1 MCPYRQIWYPREYF
15 RIQIAS
21 KHHLTTWCLRVPRFS
36 NCSFS
41 RFNRFSWG
49 SLGGV
54 KSTNDKKGKQP
65 TYATYLKTAYCKS
78 KRLLK
83 KEAKQASNENS
94 NVKLLFELSWFRGL
108 SVLVHLL
115 ASVVNRCKPCR
126 HNLAIRTQQKLSGS
140 VSRMASQETNLKA
153 PMMSWC
159 DTSCAN
165 RTQHYPTMSSW
176 FWWSHLLLWYVLWCR
191 RPACGQ
197 VPRATRK
204 SCKLSLPPKISDTLV
219 LIGTGMYS
227 MISMGPRVSK
237 IQILEMWAYWIWL
250 ALSNSRLEPELGTEN
265 EWKWRCCWL
274 KSCTTWD
281 VWKPINHGINM
292 DKLPIHYRISAINNS
307 NWNLSKRCSN
317 FSWRWLCI
325 SLCSSKSRITVASIA
340 VHCPWNINE
349 RTQKNLKF
357 NKIP

>member
-1 MCPYRQIWYPREYF
+1 M
-15 RIQIAS
+15 
-21 KHHLTTWCLRVPRFS
+21 
-36 NCSFS
+36 
-41 RFNRFSWG
+41 
-49 SLGGV
+49 

-65 TYATYLKTAYCKS
+65 TSATYLKTAYCKS

-108 SVLVHLL
+108 SVLVHML

-153 PMMSWC
+153 SMMSWC

-165 RTQHYPTMSSW
+165 RTQHYKTMSSW
-176 FWWSHLLLWYVLWCR
+176 FWRSHLLLWYVLWCR

-219 LIGTGMYS
+219 LIGTGMC
-227 MISMGPRVSK
+227 
-237 IQILEMWAYWIWL
+237 
-250 ALSNSRLEPELGTEN
+250 GT
-265 EWKWRCCWL
+265 
-274 KSCTTWD
+274 
-281 VWKPINHGINM
+281 VWSVWVHESP
-292 DKLPIHYRISAINNS
+292 
-307 NWNLSKRCSN
+307 
-317 FSWRWLCI
+317 
-325 SLCSSKSRITVASIA
+325 KSRSWKCELIGFDWPYQIEDSSPYSALKMDENGDTVD
-340 VHCPWNINE
+340 WNPALPGMYE
-349 RTQKNLKF
+349 NL
-357 NKIP
+357 